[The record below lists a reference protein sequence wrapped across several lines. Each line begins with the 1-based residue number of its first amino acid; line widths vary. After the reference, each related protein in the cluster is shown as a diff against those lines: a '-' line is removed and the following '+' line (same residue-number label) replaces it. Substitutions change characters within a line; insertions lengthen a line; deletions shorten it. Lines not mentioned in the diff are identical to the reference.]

1 MKYIMTVSNMA
12 EPRITF
18 EITDCFMRIHSYYE
32 IAKDAFRSIDIINAE
47 TGEVVLTDYRS
58 DEWFTPKM
66 DCGACISQMEWM
78 KHMFELR

>member
-18 EITDCFMRIHSYYE
+18 EITDCLMRIHSYYE
-32 IAKDAFRSIDIINAE
+32 IARDAFRSIEIINAE

-66 DCGACISQMEWM
+66 SCGECISQLEWM
-78 KHMFELR
+78 KHMFKLR